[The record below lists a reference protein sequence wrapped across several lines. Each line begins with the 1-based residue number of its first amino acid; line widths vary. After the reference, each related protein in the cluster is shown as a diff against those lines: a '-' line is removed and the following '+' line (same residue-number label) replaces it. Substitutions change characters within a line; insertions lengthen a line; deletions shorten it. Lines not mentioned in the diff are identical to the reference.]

1 MILVYTKRPY
11 TVKDFPHCV
20 KYWGPAGSLYLVGSG
35 NMDKWCEDTF
45 GENSF
50 ITIGVTWN
58 FKTKEDATFFMLR
71 WS

>member
-20 KYWGPAGSLYLVGSG
+20 KYLGPAGSLYLAGSG

-71 WS
+71 WL